1 MAAVKG
7 ILGRKLGMTQV
18 WDSDNRVIP
27 VTVIQAGPCRV
38 VQLKTPERDG
48 YSAVQIAFGAAKEQ
62 RLTKPEL
69 GHLKKNGAA
78 PSKHLAELRV
88 DDLSP
93 YAVGQVIGADVFAA
107 GERVDVTGI
116 SKGKGFTGVMQR
128 HNFKGQGASHGNH
141 KKHRAPGSVGA
152 CATPARVF
160 KGMRMAG
167 QSGSERV
174 TTLNLEVVEG
184 DAERG
189 LLLVKG
195 AVPGPNGAI
204 VFVRNAV
211 KGPAVAA
218 PELGSGNGGA
228 KQATKTEEPTLDA
241 DASDGEP
248 GASVSESGA
257 ESAETD
263 ESGTPPSSEQPVEA
277 DAAESE
283 GGAE

>member
-18 WDSDNRVIP
+18 WDADNRVVP
-27 VTVIQAGPCRV
+27 VTVIEAGPCRV

-48 YSAVQIAFGAAKEQ
+48 YSAVQIAFGTVKER
-62 RLTKPEL
+62 RLSKPEL
-69 GHLKKNGAA
+69 GHLQKGGAE
-78 PSKHLAELRV
+78 PSKHLAEIRV

-93 YAVGQVIGADVFAA
+93 YSVGTVISADVFAT
-107 GERVDVTGI
+107 GERVDVTAV
-116 SKGKGFTGVMQR
+116 SKGKGFSGVMVR

-141 KKHRAPGSVGA
+141 KKHRAPGSIGA

-167 QSGSERV
+167 QYGNVRT

-195 AVPGPNGAI
+195 SVPGPNGGV
-204 VFVRNAV
+204 VFIRNAA
-211 KGPAVAA
+211 KGAVPAA
-218 PELGSGNGGA
+218 PDFGPKA
-228 KQATKTEEPTLDA
+228 KA
-241 DASDGEP
+241 
-248 GASVSESGA
+248 
-257 ESAETD
+257 
-263 ESGTPPSSEQPVEA
+263 GTPEPEA
-277 DAAESE
+277 ADETVGATAGDAE